1 MDAQQRRLATL
12 LGHFET
18 RKQPSASRVPASA
31 NYSGASAVSSFDA
44 EELRELLE
52 HDNHEMRAALKRLML
67 DDSFVPRYDME
78 LREERDLA
86 LERLKKI
93 CLAGFA
99 SVRDFRTNPLRVFA
113 AHEVA
118 AFCDPSMATKM
129 TVQFNLFGG
138 TVLKLGTAKHH
149 DMLLKPMDTLE
160 QVGCFGLTELGY
172 GNNAV
177 EMATTAHYDPQT
189 QEFVVHTP
197 NTLAS
202 KYWITNSAVHA
213 HVSAVAA
220 VTIASVPSLVTLL
233 LVLLLLCWLQWCVVF
248 AQLYTKG
255 VNHGVHGL
263 LVRIRNDDMTVCPG
277 VRIED
282 MGHKM
287 GCNGV
292 DNGKLWFDHVRV
304 PRAALLDA
312 WSQVAP
318 DGTFTSSVAKPRDRF
333 LKVADQLLSG
343 RLCIASMMQSGSKV
357 ALTVAFRYAASRL
370 CVGPRG
376 KSDTAILDYQ
386 LQQRALV
393 PLLART
399 VCLNLGLSSV
409 KERWAAASG
418 FDGKAVD
425 PKVAQEVVV
434 LCCAIKPLC
443 SWHIEASA
451 AKPLPHSSWGVSTT
465 PQCGLSVRVQETA
478 TTCRERCGGQGY
490 LSVNRFGSLL
500 GFAHAGMTAEGDNR
514 VLMQKVAKELLSM
527 LSWPAYAARMSLATA
542 TGPTSAAE
550 LGSTSSLQRLLV
562 IREARQLTALQQ
574 AMAGCSQADFFDEWM
589 KRQSDTVQAAAT
601 AFAEREVMDAS
612 LQALEAPFAPQGK
625 QPSLAVRCVL
635 EACARL
641 FAARCVEQDLA
652 WFMAEGILSPQV
664 GRHVPDLVRSLVA
677 SLGPVSQQLVD
688 SFGIPDHLVAAPI
701 AGDWER
707 YNKVDNKGEMMGAF
721 V

>member
-213 HVSAVAA
+213 H
-220 VTIASVPSLVTLL
+220 
-233 LVLLLLCWLQWCVVF
+233 WCVVF

-386 LQQRALV
+386 LQQR
-393 PLLART
+393 
-399 VCLNLGLSSV
+399 
-409 KERWAAASG
+409 
-418 FDGKAVD
+418 
-425 PKVAQEVVV
+425 
-434 LCCAIKPLC
+434 
-443 SWHIEASA
+443 
-451 AKPLPHSSWGVSTT
+451 
-465 PQCGLSVRVQETA
+465 
-478 TTCRERCGGQGY
+478 
-490 LSVNRFGSLL
+490 
-500 GFAHAGMTAEGDNR
+500 
-514 VLMQKVAKELLSM
+514 
-527 LSWPAYAARMSLATA
+527 
-542 TGPTSAAE
+542 
-550 LGSTSSLQRLLV
+550 
-562 IREARQLTALQQ
+562 
-574 AMAGCSQADFFDEWM
+574 
-589 KRQSDTVQAAAT
+589 
-601 AFAEREVMDAS
+601 
-612 LQALEAPFAPQGK
+612 
-625 QPSLAVRCVL
+625 
-635 EACARL
+635 
-641 FAARCVEQDLA
+641 
-652 WFMAEGILSPQV
+652 
-664 GRHVPDLVRSLVA
+664 
-677 SLGPVSQQLVD
+677 
-688 SFGIPDHLVAAPI
+688 
-701 AGDWER
+701 
-707 YNKVDNKGEMMGAF
+707 
-721 V
+721 

>member
-1 MDAQQRRLATL
+1 WLIRGGPLGTTSNKSTCTGGDPATLCAWSVGYFGDCKHESWHVNETQRRLATL

-213 HVSAVAA
+213 H
-220 VTIASVPSLVTLL
+220 
-233 LVLLLLCWLQWCVVF
+233 
-248 AQLYTKG
+248 LYTKG

-312 WSQVAP
+312 WSQA
-318 DGTFTSSVAKPRDRF
+318 GC
-333 LKVADQLLSG
+333 QQG
-343 RLCIASMMQSGSKV
+343 RAGEG
-357 ALTVAFRYAASRL
+357 SRL
-370 CVGPRG
+370 
-376 KSDTAILDYQ
+376 LDI
-386 LQQRALV
+386 
-393 PLLART
+393 
-399 VCLNLGLSSV
+399 G
-409 KERWAAASG
+409 
-418 FDGKAVD
+418 
-425 PKVAQEVVV
+425 
-434 LCCAIKPLC
+434 
-443 SWHIEASA
+443 
-451 AKPLPHSSWGVSTT
+451 
-465 PQCGLSVRVQETA
+465 
-478 TTCRERCGGQGY
+478 
-490 LSVNRFGSLL
+490 
-500 GFAHAGMTAEGDNR
+500 
-514 VLMQKVAKELLSM
+514 
-527 LSWPAYAARMSLATA
+527 
-542 TGPTSAAE
+542 
-550 LGSTSSLQRLLV
+550 
-562 IREARQLTALQQ
+562 
-574 AMAGCSQADFFDEWM
+574 
-589 KRQSDTVQAAAT
+589 
-601 AFAEREVMDAS
+601 
-612 LQALEAPFAPQGK
+612 
-625 QPSLAVRCVL
+625 
-635 EACARL
+635 
-641 FAARCVEQDLA
+641 
-652 WFMAEGILSPQV
+652 
-664 GRHVPDLVRSLVA
+664 VA
-677 SLGPVSQQLVD
+677 SISFHNSGQFDSGQFDSGQFDSGQFDSGQFDSGQFDSGQRRHRGNEGECHEALRQWEEGP
-688 SFGIPDHLVAAPI
+688 
-701 AGDWER
+701 
-707 YNKVDNKGEMMGAF
+707 
-721 V
+721 